1 MCRAMQGPKKTLK
14 ALKVA
19 ALSAAK
25 LSRRLFV
32 VDRDS
37 KIHFLVDTGSDV
49 SILPAKFKVNISRQ
63 PSPSIELET
72 ANGTQLKTYGYL
84 TLKLNIGR
92 RRNFQWLLFLVGNV
106 TDAIIGADLLNHF
119 GLQMDVR
126 NKKLID
132 PLTTLQV
139 NCSLKNSET
148 SGIWFPEV
156 LKPTSPREPRH
167 NVVHYITTNCSPVH
181 TKLQHLAQ
189 DKLQIAK
196 KEFEHMLEARIFNR
210 PHRNGPVLSTW
221 FRNLTRLG
229 PCGDYRGLNAV
240 TLPDRY
246 PIPHT
251 HDFSHNLQGK
261 TIFTSLDLVKAY
273 YQIPIPKTAITTPFE
288 VFKSEQLHHII
299 QVLQRLNEYI
309 DFLGLR
315 ISAPLPSK
323 VEAVKNFPIPNKSK
337 QLQRFLGMV
346 NYYKKMHSK
355 ERQHTA
361 K

>member
-1 MCRAMQGPKKTLK
+1 MSRHARPKKTLK

-148 SGIWFPEV
+148 SGIWA
-156 LKPTSPREPRH
+156 
-167 NVVHYITTNCSPVH
+167 I
-181 TKLQHLAQ
+181 
-189 DKLQIAK
+189 
-196 KEFEHMLEARIFNR
+196 
-210 PHRNGPVLSTW
+210 
-221 FRNLTRLG
+221 FRN
-229 PCGDYRGLNAV
+229 A
-240 TLPDRY
+240 
-246 PIPHT
+246 
-251 HDFSHNLQGK
+251 GK
-261 TIFTSLDLVKAY
+261 KY
-273 YQIPIPKTAITTPFE
+273 EQI
-288 VFKSEQLHHII
+288 
-299 QVLQRLNEYI
+299 
-309 DFLGLR
+309 LR
-315 ISAPLPSK
+315 
-323 VEAVKNFPIPNKSK
+323 
-337 QLQRFLGMV
+337 
-346 NYYKKMHSK
+346 
-355 ERQHTA
+355 
-361 K
+361 